1 MLGVALIGDWKLAK
15 KILATAPAAFD
26 RALKNAIRHEA
37 EVIAGMMRKK
47 IASNVPPPNA
57 ASTVQNKGS
66 SKTLIETGKMRQE
79 VQVVWKG
86 KFQAVI
92 GIPSKAKGGVS
103 SLADIHENGRVII
116 QQMTD
121 KQRKFLH
128 AKFGG
133 GGGGGG
139 GTGIIVIHIPARP
152 FIKPVFEAYQAKA
165 KDKFLTAFAHELEG
179 WAKGAGP

>member
-1 MLGVALIGDWKLAK
+1 MIVSSLIGDWKLAK
-15 KILATAPAAFD
+15 RVLNTAPAAFD
-26 RALKNAIRHEA
+26 RALKKAIKHEA
-37 EVIAGMMRKK
+37 EKIAGMIRTK

-66 SKTLIETGKMRQE
+66 SKSLVDSGGMRNS

-86 KFQAVI
+86 KFAAFI
-92 GIPSKAKGGVS
+92 GIPAKARKS
-103 SLADIHENGRVII
+103 ATSLADIHENGRVIV

-133 GGGGGG
+133 GGGGAGP
-139 GTGIIVIHIPARP
+139 GIIVIHIPARP
-152 FIKPVFEAYQAKA
+152 FIRPVFDAYASLAKPTFVA
-165 KDKFLTAFAHELEG
+165 VLSNELAG
-179 WAKGAGP
+179 WAKGNP